1 MDTFVNT
8 SGGRSL
14 FALFRCGDDWRWCA
28 YDRLII
34 VFAARSADRTTQELW
49 LLVRLRRQAI
59 TGRTFAAARRD
70 AWLGARLYVGC
81 CLRLRRTL
89 KTLRTVGPLWSI
101 RSIWSV
107 CTLWPV

>member
-14 FALFRCGDDWRWCA
+14 FALFRCGDRWRWCA

-34 VFAARSADRTTQELW
+34 VFAARSADRTAQELW

-70 AWLGARLYVGC
+70 AWLGARLYVRC

-89 KTLRTVGPLWSI
+89 KALWPI
-101 RSIWSV
+101 RALWSV